1 MIFTTESKLDRHI
14 KYSDLHLKNVQ
25 KQKDAANV
33 VTEPVIKSI
42 ADQVEGIHY
51 KLLYSGSKFFW
62 RTKVSYLLFF
72 PLILLIYK

>member
-25 KQKDAANV
+25 KQKDAANSV
-33 VTEPVIKSI
+33 NEPVIKSI
-42 ADQVEGIHY
+42 VDQVEGIHY

-62 RTKVSYLLFF
+62 RTKVKLFH
-72 PLILLIYK
+72 